1 MRPVK
6 ETFSASSTL
15 KRRVGY
21 ADEELSITRAK
32 LANLEL
38 EEEKEHEDGDARMIG
53 LD

>member
-1 MRPVK
+1 MSLSD
-6 ETFSASSTL
+6 FSASSTL
-15 KRRVGY
+15 KRVGY